1 MATLKRSKF
10 LVDPQVQWAIGRR
23 VIQHWALFAFCLLT
37 INATFLLLMTVND
50 PIEDPMNAAA
60 LSQLPVLT
68 VLLVMLP
75 IFVVDTVRLTNRF
88 AGPMSRLRLAIGEML
103 TQPDI
108 KPIKFRKGD
117 FWMEMADDFNRLVE
131 HHASLHRRNEELE
144 EALKTALQEHELQV
158 A

>member
-1 MATLKRSKF
+1 MDTLKRSKF
-10 LVDPQVQWAIGRR
+10 LVAPQVQWAIGRR

-37 INATFLLLMTVND
+37 INVTFLLLMTVND

-88 AGPMSRLRLAIGEML
+88 AGPMS
-103 TQPDI
+103 
-108 KPIKFRKGD
+108 
-117 FWMEMADDFNRLVE
+117 
-131 HHASLHRRNEELE
+131 
-144 EALKTALQEHELQV
+144 
-158 A
+158 